1 MKNDIELKDSF
12 TEYALN
18 ELVKKLRELD
28 PEDYE
33 SHGEKLDTED
43 LLDLLLEDEEANGCY
58 YYYTVDSGVVFA
70 TYFNDILYICDRFGY
85 ADGEPIDLT
94 ASSLLLIAMEHA
106 FTALLQ
112 YMENVI
118 EIIGLKFDRVGL
130 DLIATTLSET
140 QLDMIKDLI
149 LD

>member
-1 MKNDIELKDSF
+1 MKNTIELEKSF
-12 TEYALN
+12 SEHALN
-18 ELVKKLRELD
+18 ELVNKLNEFD

-33 SHGEKLDTED
+33 SHGGKLDTDD
-43 LLDLLLEDEEANGCY
+43 LLDLLLESEQANGCY
-58 YYYTVDSGVVFA
+58 YIYTADTEQVFK
-70 TYFNDILYICDRFGY
+70 TYFKDILYICDRFGY
-85 ADGEPIDLT
+85 ADGEPIDLN
-94 ASSLLLIAMEHA
+94 ASNLLLLAMEHA

-118 EIIGLKFDRVGL
+118 EIIGLKFDRAGL